1 MNQLDLIIL
10 AVYILIVFWI
20 GLRFTRDAGKSTEH
34 FFVANRGLPWWVLGI
49 SMAATNYSIDTPLA
63 ITKLVSTQG
72 IAGVWFWWAG
82 ALSALLVAFLFSRL
96 WRRAGVVTDAEIVE
110 LRYGGKSAAALRLF
124 KGFYFGVF
132 FNVFIMVWVFV
143 ALEKVISA
151 MTDLPTMPLLVTST
165 VLAFI
170 YTVASGIYG

>member
-10 AVYILIVFWI
+10 AIYILIVFWI

-96 WRRAGVVTDAEIVE
+96 WRRAVVDDLERLDGVP
-110 LRYGGKSAAALRLF
+110 
-124 KGFYFGVF
+124 
-132 FNVFIMVWVFV
+132 V
-143 ALEKVISA
+143 AW
-151 MTDLPTMPLLVTST
+151 PLLVRHP
-165 VLAFI
+165 VHEPLRV
-170 YTVASGIYG
+170 VAEG